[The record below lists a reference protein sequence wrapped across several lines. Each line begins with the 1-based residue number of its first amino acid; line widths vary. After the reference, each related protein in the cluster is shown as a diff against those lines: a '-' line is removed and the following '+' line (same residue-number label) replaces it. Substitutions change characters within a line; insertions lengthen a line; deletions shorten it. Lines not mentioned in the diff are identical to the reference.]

1 MCVLNEQLVFDDT
14 YTDVSFE
21 LYDRLFCLKP
31 PSSPFAWEKQNISV
45 SCLISSDTVNWSEC
59 ARIH

>member
-31 PSSPFAWEKQNISV
+31 PSSPFA
-45 SCLISSDTVNWSEC
+45 
-59 ARIH
+59 